1 MKKAGYLPII
11 VEWLQSVQSKNNQ
24 AVNDALNS
32 LYLEIEDFDAL
43 RQSIA
48 NFESI
53 DALGLAKQI
62 EGHDNEEFRRIS
74 ALIFRRNKKYKKSIE
89 LSKGD
94 KQFRVSSISS
104 HKFLTSLGCY

>member
-1 MKKAGYLPII
+1 LKGSGYLPII
-11 VEWLQSVQSKNNQ
+11 VEWLQSVQNQNNQ

-43 RQSIA
+43 RNSIA
-48 NFESI
+48 KFESI

-74 ALIFRRNKKYKKSIE
+74 ALIFRKNKKYEKSIE
-89 LSKGD
+89 ISKHD
-94 KQFRVSSISS
+94 KQYRV
-104 HKFLTSLGCY
+104 KSLFFQNF